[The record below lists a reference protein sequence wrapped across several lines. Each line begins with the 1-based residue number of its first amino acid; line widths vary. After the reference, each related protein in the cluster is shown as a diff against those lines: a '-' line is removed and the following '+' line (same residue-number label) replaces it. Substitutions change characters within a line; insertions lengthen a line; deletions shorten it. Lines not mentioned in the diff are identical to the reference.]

1 MSATIANYLG
11 VLLLGGLLGVI
22 GQGVRAIVGLKKMF
36 DQAQSQDVGQYD
48 LFLASRL
55 FISLFI
61 GFIAG
66 AVAAF
71 FSGIKADG
79 SVDITTSTLTAFAA
93 AGYAGTDF
101 IEGIASRFT
110 GTGGPAAPDQAA
122 RARAGTRA

>member
-1 MSATIANYLG
+1 MSANIANYLG

-36 DQAQSQDVGQYD
+36 DQAETQNVGQYD

-55 FISLFI
+55 LISLFI

-66 AVAAF
+66 AAAAF
-71 FSGIKADG
+71 FSAIKPGGPIDL
-79 SVDITTSTLTAFAA
+79 STSTLTAFAA

-101 IEGIASRFT
+101 IEGLASRFT
-110 GTGGPAAPDQAA
+110 TNTGPTPPGQGAEARPGA
-122 RARAGTRA
+122 RA